1 MKRFT
6 IFLFVLLFCTA
17 ATAQSKPWSLEPC
30 ATTGP
35 AASAR
40 AKYAA
45 AVRAAA
51 PDTPLYTPHPFPTT
65 PQEVFEDFVVYH
77 MNAFRDTPNTEIPP
91 EQLRLLTALETNQV
105 RYEVVKVE
113 DWTPL
118 RCGSRKARETWSV
131 LRIFDTSTGDELVRA
146 TVDNVGHVGKLRLRP
161 VDGSLAPMM
170 DLSTATASVR
180 AVAPGARDAE
190 YVTTW
195 GLPGCDEVTPCVAMR
210 NGPRVYLVDG
220 RTGALFLL
228 TSPSK
233 RLSFRNDL
241 SRARRADTLRGVAQ
255 AGARLMSLGQD
266 AFAQFEAV
274 PGREARQ
281 DP

>member
-1 MKRFT
+1 MKRFW
-6 IFLFVLLFCTA
+6 IFLLVLPFCTA
-17 ATAQSKPWSLEPC
+17 ATAQTKPWSLEPC

-35 AASAR
+35 AASSR

-65 PQEVFEDFVVYH
+65 TREVFEDFVVFH
-77 MNAFRDTPNTEIPP
+77 VNAFRDTPKAKIPP

-105 RYEVVKVE
+105 RYEVFKVE

-118 RCGSRKARETWSV
+118 RCGSRKARDTWSV
-131 LRIFDTSTGDELVRA
+131 LRIFDMKTGDELVRA
-146 TVDNVGHVGKLRLRP
+146 TVDNVGHVGRLRLRP
-161 VDGSLAPMM
+161 VGGSLTPIL
-170 DLSTATASVR
+170 DLSAARASVR
-180 AVAPGARDAE
+180 AVAPGAGNAE

-195 GLPGCDEVTPCVAMR
+195 GLPGCEEVTPCVAMR
-210 NGPRVYLVDG
+210 EGPRVYLVDG

-228 TSPSK
+228 TSSSK
-233 RLSFRNDL
+233 RLSFRHDL
-241 SRARRADTLRGVAQ
+241 SRARREDTLRGVAH

-266 AFAQFEAV
+266 AFAQFEAI
-274 PGREARQ
+274 PGRGARQ